1 MRPSIG
7 RWLGPLALAAAL
19 ALPAEAPANEVFV
32 SNSAANSISLFSASA
47 TGSLTPIS
55 CGASCDTGP
64 SPEGLAV
71 SPNGRFLYTA
81 NEGGVSPFAINADGT
96 LTPIACPG
104 SSCSAGSE
112 PFGLAVSPN
121 GRFLY
126 VANYISGGAST
137 VSPFAIN
144 ADGSLTP
151 IACAPPNCNAGTGPF
166 AVAVS
171 TNGQFLYVTNSGSKV
186 SPFAIDADGSLTPIA
201 CMPPGCQAPTA
212 PIAVAVSPN
221 GKFLYSANFYFS
233 QTVSPFGINGDG
245 SLAPITC
252 GPPSCNTGTDPR
264 GVAVS
269 PNGRFLYT
277 ANFTSSTVSPFAI
290 AADGSLTPIACPGS
304 SCKTGIDP
312 AGVAVSPGGRFLYVS
327 NEASTVS
334 PFTIN
339 PDGSLTPIPC
349 GGTSCNTGNGP
360 FFQSLA
366 ISPDQAPSAAFTA
379 RAGFAAQ
386 PTSFDGLGSSASPG
400 QTVARYD
407 WDFGDGSSATN
418 AGATPTHAYVAPGAY
433 TVSLTVTDDAGCS
446 TVQIFTGQTMSCN
459 GGPGAHTSH
468 QVTITAAPP
477 PTPPNTKI
485 SRAKINSKVG
495 RAIFKFKAIGTASG
509 FQCALAKKHRKPR
522 FKKCESPKIYKHL
535 KTGRYTF
542 EVRALDGG
550 VKDSS
555 PAKKKFRIK

>member
-1 MRPSIG
+1 MRSRIG
-7 RWLGPLALAAAL
+7 RWLGPLALAAVL
-19 ALPAEAPANEVFV
+19 ALPAEAPASEVFV
-32 SNSAANSISLFSASA
+32 SNRTANSISLFSVNGA
-47 TGSLTPIS
+47 GSLTPIS
-55 CGASCDTGP
+55 CGASCDTG
-64 SPEGLAV
+64 SGPEGVAV
-71 SPNGRFLYTA
+71 SPNGRFLYA
-81 NEGGVSPFAINADGT
+81 AKEGGVSPFAINADGT

-126 VANYISGGAST
+126 VANYTSGGAST

-171 TNGQFLYVTNSGSKV
+171 TNGQFLYVSNSGSKV
-186 SPFAIDADGSLTPIA
+186 SPFAINADGTLTPIA
-201 CMPPGCQAPTA
+201 CMPPGCQAPTD

-221 GKFLYSANFYFS
+221 GRFLYSANFFSS

-252 GPPSCNTGTDPR
+252 APPSCNTGTDPR

-277 ANFTSSTVSPFAI
+277 ANNTSSTVSPFATN
-290 AADGSLTPIACPGS
+290 ADGSLTPIACPGS
-304 SCKTGIDP
+304 SCKTGAGP
-312 AGVAVSPGGRFLYVS
+312 AGVAVSPNGRFLYVS

-349 GGTSCNTGNGP
+349 PGTSCNTGNGP

-366 ISPDQAPSAAFTA
+366 ISPDQAPSAAFTPA
-379 RAGFAAQ
+379 VGFAGQ
-386 PTSFDGLGSSASPG
+386 PTSFDGSGSTASPG
-400 QTVARYD
+400 QSVARFD
-407 WDFGDGSSATN
+407 WDFGDGSSAPN
-418 AGATPTHAYVAPGAY
+418 AGATPTHAYAAPGTY

-446 TVQIFTGQTMSCN
+446 TAQIFTGQTMSCN
-459 GGPGAHTSH
+459 GDPSAHISH
-468 QVTITAAPP
+468 QVTITAARTRPD
-477 PTPPNTKI
+477 TKI
-485 SRAKINSKVG
+485 SKAEINSKVG
-495 RAIFKFKAIGTASG
+495 RATFKFKAVGTASG
-509 FQCALAKKHRKPR
+509 FQCALAKRHHKPR
-522 FKKCESPKIYKHL
+522 FKTCKSPKTYMHL

-550 VKDSS
+550 VKDPS